1 MSRPASDVH
10 VRCET
15 ASVFSYAAMTPR
27 GRDFLEA
34 HVRPSDVGDD
44 GVVRLRSLLAMDLL
58 EWRMRRKKIA
68 YTVECGG
75 RVSGH
80 ASGECTHRRGMR
92 RRG

>member
-1 MSRPASDVH
+1 MSHADVL

-15 ASVFSYAAMTPR
+15 PQVFSYAAATLR
-27 GRDFLEA
+27 GRDFLEK
-34 HVRPSDVGDD
+34 HVHPSDVGDD
-44 GVVRLRSLLAMDLL
+44 GVVRLRSLLRMDLL

-80 ASGECTHRRGMR
+80 ASGRECDHRRAMR